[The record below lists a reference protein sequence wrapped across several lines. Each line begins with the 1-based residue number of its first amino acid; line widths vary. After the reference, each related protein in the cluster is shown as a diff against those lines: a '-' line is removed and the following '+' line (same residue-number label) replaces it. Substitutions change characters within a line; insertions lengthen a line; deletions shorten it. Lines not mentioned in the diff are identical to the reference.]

1 MAKQYFQSSLKMDSD
16 GVEVTDAR
24 TGLQDAIRLHHIHF
38 GQFMGKI
45 GII

>member
-24 TGLQDAIRLHHIHF
+24 TGLQDAIRLHHIRF
-38 GQFMGKI
+38 GQFRGKI